1 MQRVKNYGSF
11 LQAYSLKH
19 TIEALGH
26 TVEFVDYEV
35 GKGVVEKKP
44 NLPKLAVHGV
54 KVLWNLRRKNYRE
67 VRRLDF
73 LGRFDTEYFP
83 QLGLS
88 GEYRYRTKVD
98 TLVIG
103 SDEVFH
109 CLQAEKGIGYS
120 KELFGERNNASR
132 LISYAASFGATTL
145 QGLRQHGIAE
155 EIGRMLEK
163 FDAISV
169 RDENSGVIVRSLAH
183 REPVYHLDPVF
194 LFDYTPLMPASVPM
208 RDYIVVYAY
217 SDRISPQEAREIKAF
232 ARAQGKTLVSIGTRQ
247 FFCDYNLV
255 ASPFELLSYIRHA
268 DYIVTDTFHGAV
280 FSIKYNKQ
288 FAVLVRDSNRQ
299 KLRDLLDRFGLEN
312 REVRDL
318 HALSGILQDKVAYGP
333 VNEIIARQV
342 QSAKEYLQNNL

>member
-35 GKGVVEKKP
+35 GERVVEKRP

-88 GEYRYRTKVD
+88 EERRYRTKVD

-109 CLQAEKGIGYS
+109 CLQAEEDVGYS

-145 QGLRQHGIAE
+145 QGLRQHGIAD
-155 EIGRMLEK
+155 EIGRMLAA

-169 RDENSGVIVRSLAH
+169 RDENSGVIVRSLAR
-183 REPVYHLDPVF
+183 REPAFHLDPVF
-194 LFDYTPLMPASVPM
+194 LYDYAPLMPASVPM

-217 SDRISPQEAREIKAF
+217 SDRIAAKEAQAIRAF
-232 ARAQGKTLVSIGTRQ
+232 AKAQGKTLVSIGTRQ

-255 ASPFELLSYIRHA
+255 ASPFELLSYIKNA

-280 FSIKYNKQ
+280 FSVKYNKQ

-299 KLRDLLDRFGLEN
+299 KLRDLLGRFALED
-312 REVRDL
+312 REVRSL
-318 HALSGILQDKVAYGP
+318 QALPDILRAKVAYEP

-342 QSAKEYLQNNL
+342 QNAVEYLQNNL